1 MSSHSPSIAD
11 LDMDI
16 KIETDPG
23 LLQSLAIQGV
33 VPACVVSPRTPEEIA
48 LLLALAADRGWVVAT
63 SGGHTRQNAGG
74 IPQRVDILLRTHRLN
89 AIEHYDPGDLTIG
102 AGAGMTLSALQAT
115 LAKHNQYLPLNPA
128 NPGQSTLGG
137 ILASAAQGPLL
148 AGFGGVR
155 EFCIGVKFVTAA
167 GKQAK
172 GGGRVVKN
180 VAGYDLMKLMIG
192 SYGTLGVLVSASFK
206 AFPRPRQTR
215 TYMATFESSQKV
227 MKYRNWLMQSGL
239 AWLCFEAISPA
250 AREYLCSPPEVR
262 EVEEFDPPGDFSAR
276 RSSWDAPSA
285 LAPETSASP
294 LPGSAPAPVSLDSGF
309 PSSSPRPFAATT
321 TASASSFVSAS
332 GMKQEKTWKV
342 LLKVAGS
349 DAIFKRYDHELSREV
364 EHLEGEAESEMWQW
378 IENFE
383 NAVIARHQNA
393 MIIEV
398 SVPLTA
404 VGRTFAAAENSA
416 LHHNF
421 FAASI
426 GRLTEGR
433 LICAMVPLAVD
444 PPAAMQYAA
453 AVSELRSLL
462 PPESSARV
470 IYCPKEAKIHFDI
483 WGAPVTDMEAMK
495 AVKQALDPKNILN
508 RGRFLI

>member
-1 MSSHSPSIAD
+1 MSGNAPSLSA

-16 KIETDPG
+16 RIETDPG
-23 LLQSLAIQGV
+23 LRQSLAIQGV
-33 VPACVVSPRTPEEIA
+33 VPACVVSPGSPEEIA

-74 IPQRVDILLRTHRLN
+74 VPQRVDILLRTNRLN

-102 AGAGMTLSALQAT
+102 AGAGMTLAALQAT
-115 LAKHNQYLPLNPA
+115 LARHNQYLPLDPA
-128 NPGQSTLGG
+128 NPRQSTVGG

-167 GKQAK
+167 GRQAK

-192 SYGTLGVLVSASFK
+192 SHGTLGVLTSASFK
-206 AFPRPRQTR
+206 VFPRPRQTR
-215 TYMATFESSQKV
+215 TYVATFESPQKV

-239 AWLCFEAISPA
+239 AWLCFEAISPP

-262 EVEEFDPPGDFSAR
+262 DVEEFEPAGVFSPRGPFDGASTPASVDSVPPLAGSPAGAAALGGALPA
-276 RSSWDAPSA
+276 SPPAA
-285 LAPETSASP
+285 LAA
-294 LPGSAPAPVSLDSGF
+294 
-309 PSSSPRPFAATT
+309 T
-321 TASASSFVSAS
+321 TASASALAAPPRLRQD
-332 GMKQEKTWKV
+332 KNWKV
-342 LLKVAGS
+342 LLQVAGS
-349 DAIFKRYDHELSREV
+349 EAIFKRYEHELSREV
-364 EHLEGEAESEMWQW
+364 EHLEGAAEIEMWQW
-378 IENFE
+378 IQNFE
-383 NAVIARHQNA
+383 NAVVARHQNA

-398 SVPLTA
+398 SIPLAA

-416 LHHNF
+416 LHQNF

-433 LICAMVPLAVD
+433 LICAMIPLAVD
-444 PPAAMQYAA
+444 PPPAMQYAA
-453 AVSELRSLL
+453 AVSELRGLL

-470 IYCPKEAKIHFDI
+470 VYCPKEAKTHFDI
-483 WGAPVTDMEAMK
+483 WGAPVTDLEAMK